1 MCGNERKG
9 VLVKLKYDF
18 DEVIDRSG
26 TNSSKWDAEVLET
39 MFGVSDVL
47 PFWVADMDFRT
58 AKPIVD
64 AVVKRAE
71 HGIYGYSKRTDT
83 YFDAIIG
90 WTKRRFG
97 WDIRKEWIEYTPGVV
112 PAINYIIQALC
123 TPGDKVMIQ
132 QPVYYPFR
140 RAIENNGCH
149 VVDNML
155 RFNGDYYEI
164 DFEDFE
170 EKAKDPKVKLFI
182 LCSPHNPVS
191 RVWTRAELERLG
203 RICADNGV
211 LVVADEIHNDLV
223 YSGYEHIMFGS
234 LGEEFALN
242 SITCTAPSKTFN
254 LAGMQSSNIIIADPK
269 VMEKYKRVL
278 ERNQISGQNP
288 LSIVSLEAAYNEGE
302 EWLEELLRYLEGNI
316 EFIHSYLGE
325 HLPKAKMIAPQAT
338 YLGWIDLRKYE
349 KDGDKLQH
357 VISHDGKV
365 ALDGGTW
372 FGAGG
377 EGFVRINFACP
388 RKLLEQGLSRLCR
401 VVTELEL
408 KNAYS
413 DRLKDGIE
421 Q

>member
-1 MCGNERKG
+1 M
-9 VLVKLKYDF
+9 KYDF

-26 TNSSKWDAEVLET
+26 TNSFKWDEEVLET

-71 HGIYGYSKRTDT
+71 HGIYGYSKRTDS
-83 YFDAIIG
+83 YFDAVIG

-97 WDIRKEWIEYTPGVV
+97 WDIRKEWIEYTPGIV

-123 TPGDKVMIQ
+123 MPGDKVMIQ
-132 QPVYYPFR
+132 RPVYYPFG

-149 VVDNML
+149 IVDNTL
-155 RFNGDYYEI
+155 RFNGEFYEI

-191 RVWTRAELERLG
+191 RVWSREELERLG

-211 LVVADEIHNDLV
+211 LVVADEIHNDLIF
-223 YSGYEHIMFGS
+223 SGYKHIMFGS
-234 LGEEFALN
+234 LGEEFAMN

-254 LAGMQSSNIIIADPK
+254 LAGMQSSNIIIADP
-269 VMEKYKRVL
+269 VIMEKYRRVL
-278 ERNQISGQNP
+278 ERNSIGGQNP

-302 EWLEELLRYLEGNI
+302 EWLEELLTYLEGNI
-316 EFIHSYLGE
+316 EFIHSYLAKN
-325 HLPKAKMIAPQAT
+325 LPLAKMINPQAT

-349 KDGDKLQH
+349 KDGKKLEH
-357 VISHDGKV
+357 VIFHEGKV

-372 FGAGG
+372 FGTGG
-377 EGFVRINFACP
+377 DGFVRINFACP
-388 RKLLEQGLSRLCR
+388 RSLLEDGLSRLCKA
-401 VVTELEL
+401 VTELDR
-408 KNAYS
+408 KNVYS
-413 DRLKDGIE
+413 DHLKDGME
-421 Q
+421 L